1 MDLKTFISDIDRRQE
16 LAERLGCSPDYL
28 YQLGVKFQAS
38 GSKRPKRPSTDL
50 ARRIEKETADMG
62 HKVSKASLRPDV
74 WSEEES
80 GKS

>member
-16 LAERLGCSPDYL
+16 LAERLGCSPHYL
-28 YQLGVKFQAS
+28 YQLGIKFQAT

-50 ARRIEKETADMG
+50 ARRIEKETTDMG
-62 HKVSKASLRPDV
+62 FRVSKASLRPDV